1 MAKGEDVSG
10 FDYETAKSVA
20 LGIENDAYTKVSLYY
35 ITTGLDADKSTSG
48 KGDFVVSCMVEDIP
62 DADKEMYLATV
73 AYMCYKDDNGNLV
86 WEFSPTVYVNNFVE
100 LNDKYYSQAFPS

>member
-1 MAKGEDVSG
+1 
-10 FDYETAKSVA
+10 
-20 LGIENDAYTKVSLYY
+20 
-35 ITTGLDADKSTSG
+35 
-48 KGDFVVSCMVEDIP
+48 MVEDIP